1 MQPSA
6 MESVAYIVGLD
17 DENIICMSCH
27 RTSAATTGSCA
38 DADVISMLFYFAP
51 AAACLNL
58 HCTYDDDDDDEVALC
73 RYENRAPLTIQLFK
87 F

>member
-1 MQPSA
+1 MRPSA
-6 MESVAYIVGLD
+6 MESVAYIVGLI
-17 DENIICMSCH
+17 DEKIICMPFH
-27 RTSAATTGSCA
+27 RTLAATSGSCA

-58 HCTYDDDDDDEVALC
+58 HCTYDDDEVALC
-73 RYENRAPLTIQLFK
+73 RYENRAPLAIQLFK